1 MWSQVKFFFRTCTV
15 FFTLDF
21 QHCHIEGK
29 AKSHKLKQS
38 IAGFTKLFNH
48 SLSQDLQT
56 PSMQVDSTMENWFF
70 LKNSHSDPLQCIW
83 LHLMDDSK
91 CKQGCAFLCLMPIL
105 KAGIQLGQWEQFWL
119 DFYLSCWK
127 IPRLKAQSK
136 LQKKQRE
143 NMLWI
148 HINSTFLTKF
158 LLNYFQV
165 INLHT
170 PPFLG

>member
-1 MWSQVKFFFRTCTV
+1 M
-15 FFTLDF
+15 L
-21 QHCHIEGK
+21 
-29 AKSHKLKQS
+29 
-38 IAGFTKLFNH
+38 
-48 SLSQDLQT
+48 
-56 PSMQVDSTMENWFF
+56 VDSTMENWFF

-136 LQKKQRE
+136 LRKKQRE
-143 NMLWI
+143 NMLWNVDSHQFNLSDQVFVELFSGNQSSYSLI
-148 HINSTFLTKF
+148 SGLIWPVLGVKCLLQNSKWVKVCYEA
-158 LLNYFQV
+158 LLFHEISMKNS
-165 INLHT
+165 
-170 PPFLG
+170 